1 MLIEAVEH
9 GHPTCE
15 LRVQAFRIN
24 ELALVG
30 INAET
35 FFETGL
41 EIRLRSPLPDTFVLG
56 YSNGL
61 VAYLPRGED
70 YPEGGWKADASYA
83 LPDMMPQ
90 AWQLPG
96 AFAPE

>member
-1 MLIEAVEH
+1 M
-9 GHPTCE
+9 
-15 LRVQAFRIN
+15 
-24 ELALVG
+24 G

-96 AFAPE
+96 AFAPESAARAADYAVALVERLTQG